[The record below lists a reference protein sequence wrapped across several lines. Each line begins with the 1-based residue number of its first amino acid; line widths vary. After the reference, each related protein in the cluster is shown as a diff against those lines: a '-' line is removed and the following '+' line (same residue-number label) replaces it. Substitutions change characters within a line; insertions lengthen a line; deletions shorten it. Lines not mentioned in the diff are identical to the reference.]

1 VIYARG
7 WCVICINEEC
17 MFIPDGQIWRGLGL
31 FATYKPSIRVHHDMI
46 EARVLLF
53 LRNFLNR

>member
-31 FATYKPSIRVHHDMI
+31 FATFKPSVGVHRDMI
-46 EARVLLF
+46 EARVLLC
-53 LRNFLNR
+53 LRTF